1 MRGTCRLGVSM
12 RSMPRSVI
20 SISYADGAGGP
31 EIAGLVAER
40 LGLRFADGG
49 IIVAAAQ
56 SEGIFP
62 EAVSLAESRRAG
74 RRIEVDFNRSETTES
89 LRALIREA
97 VVKEADEGGVVISA
111 HAASFA
117 LGGRD
122 DVLRVLVTAS
132 DETRLRRFAEEE
144 GADAKTAAKRLN
156 ESDKGRADY
165 LKRFYGVGNEVPTH
179 YDLMINTDNLSLD
192 EAVETIA
199 GAAK

>member
-1 MRGTCRLGVSM
+1 
-12 RSMPRSVI
+12 MPRSII

-31 EIAGLVAER
+31 EIAELVAER
-40 LGLRFADGG
+40 LGLRYADGA

-62 EAVSLAESRRAG
+62 EAVSLAESRQAG

-97 VVKEADEGGVVISA
+97 VVNEADEGRVVISA

-144 GADAKTAAKRLN
+144 GADGKTAAKRLSQ
-156 ESDKGRADY
+156 SDKGRADY
-165 LKRFYGVGNEVPTH
+165 LKRFYGVSNEVPTH
-179 YDLMINTDNLSLD
+179 YDLMINTDNLSLA